1 MRLKTLRPQDL
12 AFFDSRKIIGTSS
25 LLEAILHNNRS
36 GCSMMYL
43 GASLALATEAAS
55 GVI

>member
-25 LLEAILHNNRS
+25 LLEAILHTTI
-36 GCSMMYL
+36 
-43 GASLALATEAAS
+43 A
-55 GVI
+55 VVVQ